1 MYIPSIGDVIM
12 YCGRP
17 AVVMYLKKYEP
28 IGSCSYDRKY
38 LLCDLDYLENQ
49 QGLITMSDLEK
60 HGSWFTVQGQCFPD
74 IEKVDVAPFDIENV
88 ECMRVR
94 RKTAK
99 TVTTTV
105 YE

>member
-1 MYIPSIGDVIM
+1 MYKPSIGDVVM

-17 AVVMYLKKYEP
+17 AVVVYLENYETL
-28 IGSCSYDRKY
+28 GSCSYDRKY

-49 QGLITMSDLEK
+49 QGLVTLSDLEM
-60 HGSWFTVQGQCFPD
+60 HGSWFTVQGMYFPD
-74 IEKVDVAPFDIENV
+74 IEKVDVAPFEIESV
-88 ECMRVR
+88 DCLMVR

-99 TVTTTV
+99 TVTV